1 MSAMEKFL
9 QSPSRRAV
17 VVGGGALF
25 ASAFM
30 PRISFAAS
38 RDPRLVVVILR
49 GALDGLAAVPSVG
62 DPAYAQL
69 RQDLALST
77 SGSSP
82 ALPLNNLFAL
92 HPKLRELSSLYAAG
106 ELTVVHAAATPYRE
120 RSHFAGQDVL
130 ESGYDRPGRVDSGWL
145 NRLFAAVPSGRP
157 VAGPRVLGVG
167 TSAPLIVRGSAPI
180 IGWAPTILRQSH
192 DDLTARVLDLYRH
205 VDPRLGDALAAG
217 VEATDVV
224 DRAEGADRAER
235 ADGASQMQGGPAGTK
250 TMVETATGAARLLAS
265 DNGPRL
271 AALGFNGWDTHAR
284 EGGAEGRLAILLG
297 GLDQAIAAMKTTLGP
312 AWKETVI
319 MIVTEFGRTAH
330 VNGTFG
336 TDHGTATV
344 AFLIGGAVRGKRVI
358 ADWPG
363 LGAGQLYE
371 GRDLKATIDLR
382 SIFKGVAADHL
393 GVPEALLS
401 SRVFPGSERIMPQ
414 KDLLGG

>member
-1 MSAMEKFL
+1 MQKIL
-9 QSPSRRAV
+9 QSPSRREV
-17 VVGGGALF
+17 LVSGGALF
-25 ASAFM
+25 ASAFV

-38 RDPRLVVVILR
+38 RDPRLVVIILR
-49 GALDGLAAVPSVG
+49 GALDGLSAVPPVG
-62 DPAYAQL
+62 DRAYTQL

-77 SGSSP
+77 SGTSP
-82 ALPLNNLFAL
+82 ALPLDNHFAL

-145 NRLFAAVPSGRP
+145 NRLFSAVPSSRP

-167 TSAPLIVRGSAPI
+167 SSAPLIVRGSAPI
-180 IGWAPTILRQSH
+180 IGWAPTILRQSP
-192 DDLTARVLDLYRH
+192 DDLPARVLDLYRH
-205 VDPRLGDALAAG
+205 LDPRLGDALAAG
-217 VEATDVV
+217 IEASDVV
-224 DRAEGADRAER
+224 DRAPGAQSD
-235 ADGASQMQGGPAGTK
+235 SQMPGVPPNTK
-250 TMVETATGAARLLAS
+250 IMVETATGAARLLAS
-265 DNGPRL
+265 DSGPRL

-284 EGGAEGRLAILLG
+284 EGGAEGRLAMLLS

-312 AWKETVI
+312 VWTETVI

-330 VNGTFG
+330 VNGTLG

-344 AFLIGGAVRGKRVI
+344 AFLVGGAVRGKRVI

-363 LGAGQLYE
+363 LGTAQLYE
-371 GRDLKATIDLR
+371 GRDLKPTIDLR

-393 GVPEALLS
+393 GVPEGLLS
-401 SRVFPGSERIMPQ
+401 SRVFPGSEKIGPRR
-414 KDLLGG
+414 DLLRG

>member
-30 PRISFAAS
+30 PRLSFAAS

-49 GALDGLAAVPSVG
+49 GALDGLAAVPPVG
-62 DPAYAQL
+62 DQAYAQL

-92 HPKLRELSSLYAAG
+92 HPKLREFSSLYAAG

-205 VDPRLGDALAAG
+205 VDPPLGEALAAG

-224 DRAEGADRAER
+224 DRAEGAD
-235 ADGASQMQGGPAGTK
+235 GASQMQGGPPGIK
-250 TMVETATGAARLLAS
+250 TMVETSTGAARLLAS

-271 AALGFNGWDTHAR
+271 AALSFNGWDTHAR
-284 EGGAEGRLAILLG
+284 EGGAEGRLAVLLG
-297 GLDQAIAAMKTTLGP
+297 GLDQAIAAMKKTLGP
-312 AWKETVI
+312 AWQETVI
-319 MIVTEFGRTAH
+319 VIATEFGRTAH

-344 AFLIGGAVRGKRVI
+344 AFLAGGAVKGKRVI

-363 LGAGQLYE
+363 LGAAQLYE
-371 GRDLKATIDLR
+371 GRDLKPTIDLR
-382 SIFKGVAADHL
+382 SIFKGIAADHL
-393 GVPEALLS
+393 GVPESLLS
-401 SRVFPGSERIMPQ
+401 SRVFPGSERVLPRR
-414 KDLLGG
+414 DLLRA